1 MLSIEAV
8 TLNGKDGKV
17 TTTGN
22 LKEVM
27 KESITVAEM
36 LIKSRSN
43 QFGIDYE
50 ELKTKQ
56 IHVHVPEGAIPKDG
70 PSAGAAMVTAI
81 ISALSEIP
89 VHADVAMTGEVN
101 LRGKVTAIGGVKEK
115 LLGAMRGGIKTV
127 KIPEEN
133 EKDLADV
140 PDKIKKG
147 LKIIPVKTIEEVFAH
162 ALSRQPE
169 PIDGDSVKELGEI
182 SSKTAENKAEDVI
195 RH

>member
-1 MLSIEAV
+1 
-8 TLNGKDGKV
+8 
-17 TTTGN
+17 
-22 LKEVM
+22 
-27 KESITVAEM
+27 
-36 LIKSRSN
+36 
-43 QFGIDYE
+43 
-50 ELKTKQ
+50 
-56 IHVHVPEGAIPKDG
+56 
-70 PSAGAAMVTAI
+70 VTAI

-127 KIPEEN
+127 LIPEEN

-169 PIDGDSVKELGEI
+169 PLNGDSVKEIGEI